1 MDYLIVLLIGI
12 AIGWLMTL
20 FWLSIRK
27 RWDSSKNLR
36 GAYESTVKEIA
47 DKGKKA
53 KETKRRS
60 RDTAM
65 RALIETTLF
74 VVIVLV
80 FAVLIMSILN
90 IL

>member
-12 AIGWLMTL
+12 AVGWLL
-20 FWLSIRK
+20 NSFWLVIRN
-27 RWDSSKNLR
+27 RWNSSKNLR
-36 GAYESTVKEIA
+36 SSYESTVKEIA

-53 KETKRRS
+53 RDAKRKS

-65 RALIETTLF
+65 RATIETALF
-74 VVIVLV
+74 VVVVLV

-90 IL
+90 IF